1 MNRFSTGRDQAADMS
16 TNEVSRRGFLAA
28 TGAAAGSAA
37 AATAAAQESPT
48 PTEGGGSGT
57 EASGES
63 EGGGNGT
70 EAGGESEGGG
80 NESED
85 AGNESDGDGGGSG
98 TEVPVF
104 GSYLSDANGYSEE
117 GTQDARGEDSVAVNV
132 GAGSNGYAFDPATV
146 WVDPGTTIVWEWTG
160 EGGGHNVKNNDGPA
174 GLDSGGPEEGDSVTY
189 EYEVTED
196 DAGITTYKCSPHEG
210 QGMKGGVAVGE
221 DVETTTIETGPEGPS
236 VTIPDEALA
245 LTVATLFAMT
255 TTLGLGYF
263 FMKYGGDYEQ
273 P

>member
-1 MNRFSTGRDQAADMS
+1 MS

-28 TGAAAGSAA
+28 TGATAGTAA

-48 PTEGGGSGT
+48 ATEGGD
-57 EASGES
+57 ES
-63 EGGGNGT
+63 EGGGGDD
-70 EAGGESEGGG
+70 SEDTG
-80 NESED
+80 NES
-85 AGNESDGDGGGSG
+85 DGGGSG

-104 GSYLSDANGYSEE
+104 GSYVSSANLYSEE
-117 GTQDARGEDSVAVNV
+117 DTLDARGQDEVSVAV
-132 GAGSNGYAFDPATV
+132 GADGGYAFDPATV

-160 EGGGHNVKNNDGPA
+160 EGGAHNVQTNEGSA
-174 GLDSGGPEEGDSVTY
+174 GFDSGSAEEGSAVTY
-189 EYEVTED
+189 EYEVTEE
-196 DAGITTYKCSPHEG
+196 DAGITTYKCSPHES

-221 DVETTTIETGPEGPS
+221 DVETTTIETGGEGPS
-236 VTIPDEALA
+236 ITIPDQALA
-245 LTVATLFAMT
+245 LTVATFFAMT

>member
-1 MNRFSTGRDQAADMS
+1 MS

-48 PTEGGGSGT
+48 PT
-57 EASGES
+57 

-104 GSYLSDANGYSEE
+104 GSYLSDASLYSEE
-117 GTQDARGEDSVAVNV
+117 DTLDARGQDEVSIAV
-132 GAGSNGYAFDPATV
+132 GADDGYAFDPATV

-196 DAGITTYKCSPHEG
+196 DAGITTYKCSPHES

-236 VTIPDEALA
+236 ITIPDEALA

>member
-48 PTEGGGSGT
+48 PT
-57 EASGES
+57 

-117 GTQDARGEDSVAVNV
+117 GTQDARGEDEVSVAV
-132 GAGSNGYAFDPATV
+132 GADDGYAFDPATV

-196 DAGITTYKCSPHEG
+196 DAGITTYKCSPHED

-221 DVETTTIETGPEGPS
+221 DVETTTIETGSEGPS
-236 VTIPDEALA
+236 ITIPDEALA